1 MRAITGDVDGAFW
14 IENEG
19 EQYEL
24 HLRVNT
30 VVDFCKKVQLLSTAT
45 SGKNEANRGLM
56 GIIRAFFEPVEGV
69 LMMLDF
75 NSDGM
80 GADMS
85 WSMRAYREPIV
96 QAVLQNRTGA
106 AEAWDELEM
115 SVVAHI
121 ADEVKVNP
129 FSRGG
134 VDHVQKTGM
143 TDVPHRPV
151 VNRVR
156 GNG

>member
-1 MRAITGDVDGAFW
+1 MNLMRAITGDVDGAFW

-69 LMMLDF
+69 PMMLDF
-75 NSDGM
+75 NPDGM
-80 GADMS
+80 GTDMS
-85 WSMRAYREPIV
+85 WSMRAYREQVV
-96 QAVLQNRTGA
+96 QAVKQNQTGA
-106 AEAWDELEM
+106 AQAWDELEM
-115 SVVAHI
+115 SVIAHV
-121 ADEVKVNP
+121 ADEVKVGIR
-129 FSRGG
+129 FREAE
-134 VDHVQKTGM
+134 M
-143 TDVPHRPV
+143 TVYKKLA
-151 VNRVR
+151 
-156 GNG
+156 